1 MDKILVAIDF
11 SESSQNTLDHAADV
25 AKALNANLVMLWIK
39 NSKSISHLG
48 ISKNDDIHKAVE
60 DSFNAFVDSVS
71 STLNRERIETI
82 IKEGDSSATI
92 TKVAKELNVK
102 MIIIGTHG
110 AHGYKKYLMGS
121 NANKVLATAPC
132 PVITILPNRDIGRG
146 LDVIVVP
153 IDSGVDTRQKLPLA
167 TLMARKF
174 NAEIHILGLYF
185 SNIETIRRRV
195 DSYSDQAHAYVIKQ
209 GVKNVVLHKTYSKDG
224 ARTIINYAK
233 KVNAGLI
240 AVMIDAELGGSSWSF
255 GSQAKQFVNQ
265 SPIPILNV
273 VNKELIRTAPKM

>member
-11 SESSQNTLDHAADV
+11 SESSQNTLDHAAGV
-25 AKALNANLVMLWIK
+25 AKAFNASLVMLWIE
-39 NSKSISHLG
+39 NSRSISHLD
-48 ISKNDDIHKAVE
+48 ISKNDDIHIAVKE
-60 DSFNAFVDSVS
+60 RFNTFIQSVS
-71 STLNRERIETI
+71 KDISSDKVETRIE
-82 IKEGDSSATI
+82 KGDSSDAI
-92 TKVAKELNVK
+92 TKVAKELNVA

-110 AHGYKKYLMGS
+110 AHGFKKYLMGS
-121 NANKVLATAPC
+121 NANKVLASAPC
-132 PVITILPNRDIGRG
+132 PVITVLPNRDIGRE
-146 LDVIVVP
+146 LNVIVVP
-153 IDSGVDTRQKLPLA
+153 IDSGLDTRQKLPLA
-167 TLMARKF
+167 TLIARRF

-240 AVMIDAELGGSSWSF
+240 AVMIDAELGGSSWSL

-265 SPIPILNV
+265 SPIPILNI